1 MKPVTG
7 PAKAQPPVVFA
18 PVKMVGSVGDIDVYL
33 VTVESWG
40 GHVRVRLAASRRQDA
55 AAARARHEAAMAEW
69 YERQLAL
76 RRAGRRG
83 EADWPPTDGNRIAE
97 VTRCEVGD
105 DVGTAYRW
113 VQGASGGSG
122 SENLSEWDFEP
133 AWPDEADVLAVSVV
147 TPGDAVTVAL
157 ARRQ

>member
-76 RRAGRRG
+76 QRAGR
-83 EADWPPTDGNRIAE
+83 
-97 VTRCEVGD
+97 
-105 DVGTAYRW
+105 TAYRW